1 MISADNK
8 NVLFTDAKTLVTLNK
23 VSKSYPKV
31 SHGRSRFAAL
41 KAAFFKRPYENTH
54 DIIHSISLTVKQG
67 ESLGIIGENGA
78 GKSTLLKLI
87 SGVLQPSSGTL
98 SVDCR
103 MAALLE
109 LGAGFHPEYSG
120 MENIRMNAAL
130 SGLSEKALQTKMQAI
145 IDFAD
150 IGNYIHEPIKHYS
163 SGMIVRLGFAMIT
176 ALEPE
181 LLITDEVLAVG
192 DESFQKKCIA
202 WMQTYLAN
210 GGTLLLCSHGMYHV
224 QKLCQ
229 QAVWIENGKIREYG
243 SAIKVTQ
250 SYINYHERKNAD
262 KPATTVSSDSYAIK
276 SINVHDDSGAIIRV
290 ANYGETLQVKGQV
303 YSPDG
308 REPSVAIGVVKI
320 DGTPIFGINNTMSGG
335 RLRRVDE
342 KTFSFCLEYPQCQL
356 LPGEFLI
363 KAHAMD
369 PEALR
374 LLDTHETALTVQ
386 GNNMELGNVYMEHK
400 WHS

>member
-1 MISADNK
+1 MSS
-8 NVLFTDAKTLVTLNK
+8 LQTPQRTLVSLTN

-31 SHGRSRFAAL
+31 STGRSRLAAL
-41 KAAFFKRPYENTH
+41 KAALLQRPYEATH
-54 DIIHSISLTVKQG
+54 DILQSVNLQVKQG
-67 ESLGIIGENGA
+67 QSLGIIGENGA

-87 SGVLQPSSGTL
+87 AGVLQPSSGQL

-120 MENIRMNAAL
+120 IENIRMNAAL
-130 SGLSEKALQTKMQAI
+130 SGLSDNALQAKMQAVI
-145 IDFAD
+145 AFAD
-150 IGNYIHEPIKHYS
+150 IGDYIHEPIKHYS
-163 SGMIVRLGFAMIT
+163 SGMVVRLGFAMMT

-202 WMQTYLAN
+202 WMQSYLDN

-229 QAVWIENGKIREYG
+229 QAVWVENGRIREYG
-243 SAIKVTQ
+243 SALDVTQ
-250 SYINYHERKNAD
+250 SYINYHARKNAA
-262 KPATTVSSDSYAIK
+262 KPTVSNSNDSYAVK
-276 SINVHDDSGAIIRV
+276 TLGVYDDNQQRIHV
-290 ANYGETLQVKGQV
+290 ANYRQTIRVQGEI

-308 REPSVAIGVVKI
+308 REPTVAIGIVSI
-320 DGTPIFGINNTMSGG
+320 DGTPIYGINSAVDGG
-335 RLRRVDE
+335 CLRRVDDNLF
-342 KTFSFCLEYPQCQL
+342 TFCLEYPHCPL
-356 LPGEFLI
+356 LPGAFI
-363 KAHAMD
+363 VKAHAMD

-374 LLDTHETALTVQ
+374 LIDTVEAELTVQ
-386 GNNMELGNVYMEHK
+386 GDSKALGHVFMEHE
-400 WHS
+400 WRS

>member
-1 MISADNK
+1 MAG
-8 NVLFTDAKTLVTLNK
+8 ARTLVTLDG
-23 VSKSYPKV
+23 VCKSYPKV
-31 SHGRSRFAAL
+31 SSGRSRFAAL
-41 KAAFFKRPYENTH
+41 KAAFFQQSYADTH
-54 DIIHSISLTVKQG
+54 DIIQSISLSVKQG

-87 SGVLQPSSGTL
+87 AGVLQPSAGTL

-120 MENIRMNAAL
+120 IDNIRMNATL
-130 SGLSEKALQTKMQAI
+130 SGLSEQALQAKMQAI

-150 IGNYIHEPIKHYS
+150 IGDYIDEPIKHYS
-163 SGMIVRLGFAMIT
+163 SGMVVRLGFAMVT

-202 WMQTYLAN
+202 WMQAYLAD

-224 QKLCQ
+224 QKLCKK
-229 QAVWIENGKIREYG
+229 AVWIDAGRVRHYG
-243 SAIKVTQ
+243 NSTEVTQ
-250 SYINYHERKNAD
+250 AYINFHERKNAE
-262 KPATTVSSDSYAIK
+262 KPVARVSNDSYAIK
-276 SINVHDDSGAIIRV
+276 TLNIYNDKDEMIRV
-290 ANYGETLQVKGQV
+290 ANHKQTIYVKGLV

-308 REPSVAIGVVKI
+308 REPTVAIGLDKI
-320 DGTPIFGINNTMSGG
+320 DGTPIFGTSTAMSGG
-335 RLRRVDE
+335 RLQRVDA
-342 KTFSFCLEYPQCQL
+342 KTFAFCLVYPECPL

-363 KAHAMD
+363 KGHAMD

-374 LLDTHETALTVQ
+374 LIDTYEAPLTVK
-386 GNNMELGNVYMEHK
+386 GEIGALGNIYLEHE
-400 WHS
+400 WLS